1 MDIFYSATRSAFF
14 SLAISPELPPDAV
27 KITTAQHTA
36 LLAAQ
41 SAGKRIVPDA
51 NGYPVAQDPPPPP
64 ASTAEQIRA
73 DRVAA
78 VHAHMDAAAQAL
90 GYDDIQA
97 AVTYADEPAVPK
109 FQTEGRALRAWRSL
123 MWAHCYMVLD
133 DVQAGRRAIPT
144 AADLIAELPALRIA
158 YPADPP
164 PDA

>member
-1 MDIFYSATRSAFF
+1 MTIFYSKDARAFYDRDIHQ
-14 SLAISPELPPDAV
+14 AIPSDAV
-27 KITTAQHTA
+27 EITPSQHAA

-64 ASTAEQIRA
+64 APTAEQIRA

-78 VHAHMDAAAQAL
+78 VHAHMDATAQAL
-90 GYDDIQA
+90 GYDDIRS

-109 FQTEGRALRAWRSL
+109 FQAEGRALRAWRSL
-123 MWAHCYMVLD
+123 VWAHCYQVLD
-133 DVQAGRRAIPT
+133 DVQAGRRPIPS
-144 AADLIAELPALRIA
+144 AQDLIAELPALHIA